1 MNKKTLS
8 YTHPSASKPRD
19 SRAGFPSRVAPNH
32 AINST
37 IKQVYQIQN
46 YSRGIPLHVVESPAF
61 AQLRSRSRCWYIS
74 RARTRYPLHGG
85 NSNLKHVIIS
95 VSGTLPSFAQSL
107 RCDMPPQW
115 AIGLCWDGELDVA
128 LSFAN
133 ALKYTDWLLTTKRK
147 CHSLLSRE
155 TDLHKIRRNFWKS
168 VLSKNWCM
176 RGEFEATWTLGH
188 SAWIGVWCIVQKNNN
203 CSLILWYNSRAKV
216 RNGEAP
222 V

>member
-8 YTHPSASKPRD
+8 YTRPSASKPRD

-32 AINST
+32 TINLT
-37 IKQVYQIQN
+37 IDQVYQIQN
-46 YSRGIPLHVVESPAF
+46 YGRGIPLHVVESPAF

-107 RCDMPPQW
+107 RWDMPPQW

-133 ALKYTDWLLTTKRK
+133 ALKYTDW
-147 CHSLLSRE
+147 SP
-155 TDLHKIRRNFWKS
+155 TDFLQQNGYVIH
-168 VLSKNWCM
+168 
-176 RGEFEATWTLGH
+176 
-188 SAWIGVWCIVQKNNN
+188 
-203 CSLILWYNSRAKV
+203 YYRAKQTCIKFV
-216 RNGEAP
+216 EISGSQFCPKTDVCEESSGWHERLAIQRELVYDA
-222 V
+222 